1 MHRCECYLPQP
12 RAGVPKIVSAVLGGW
27 KGVESARVPGARHL
41 STHLGHTTWRLCMHG
56 SSPRCRSGSGVS
68 SANAPMPTSPML
80 GRRARGVEGGRLACV
95 AYISLSLYTKA
106 GAPGESCLAMHDG
119 RVSTVTDM
127 RRCREPRHGLSPSEV
142 LMKGIQPPRCSGP
155 GPCCTEELPSPC
167 VRRILRNQQALQVL
181 APATSLQGLN
191 PLCDFSVAHSSGPQ
205 PTRGRLEALIGSP
218 PAGPPSPFAGPHT
231 YNLPPC
237 RAKHFYSQ
245 SP

>member
-1 MHRCECYLPQP
+1 MLPSAAEGRGP
-12 RAGVPKIVSAVLGGW
+12 EDSLGRPGRLERGGVGTSPWGTPLVDPS
-27 KGVESARVPGARHL
+27 GARHMATL
-41 STHLGHTTWRLCMHG
+41 HAWLVAAVQKRLGGLLCKRPHAHI
-56 SSPRCRSGSGVS
+56 PHV
-68 SANAPMPTSPML
+68 
-80 GRRARGVEGGRLACV
+80 RASCTGGEGGRLACV

-155 GPCCTEELPSPC
+155 GPCLTEELPSPC